1 MLKKILA
8 GLFVVILIICGLALT
23 KPDTFTVQRS
33 TVIKAPPEKIMA
45 LISDFHN
52 WPTWSPWEKLDPK
65 MQRTFSGAAS
75 GKGAVYNWLGNS
87 DVGQGRMEITDIT
100 PPTKVVIKLDFI
112 VPMEANN
119 VTEFVLTPQGEN
131 TTVTW
136 TMNGPMPFMF
146 KLMNVFSSMDAVV
159 GKDFDRGLLQLK
171 SAAEK

>member
-112 VPMEANN
+112 VPMESNN

>member
-100 PPTKVVIKLDFI
+100 PPAKVVIKLDFI
-112 VPMEANN
+112 VPMESNN
-119 VTEFVLTPQGEN
+119 VTEFVLAPQGDS

-136 TMNGPMPFMF
+136 TMKGPMPFML

>member
-1 MLKKILA
+1 MLKKIA
-8 GLFVVILIICGLALT
+8 VGLFVVILIICGLALT

-33 TVIKAPPEKIMA
+33 AVIKAPPEKIMA

-75 GKGAVYNWLGNS
+75 GKGAIYNWLGNS
-87 DVGQGRMEITDIT
+87 DVGQGRMEITDLA

-119 VTEFVLTPQGEN
+119 VTEFVLAPQGEN

-136 TMNGPMPFMF
+136 TMHGPMPFMF

-159 GKDFDRGLLQLK
+159 GKDFDKGLRQLK
-171 SAAEK
+171 DAAEK